1 MKKIIDG
8 RRYDTEAAK
17 KLAEVGGRDGTF
29 RWSKEA
35 LYQKRTGEFF
45 LFGEGGAASKY
56 ARQVGYSEWAPGERI
71 MPMTSE
77 DAAKWAEENLDAD
90 EYEGIFGAVEEEEG
104 RRTATFSLSNTTIR
118 RISELASAWN
128 CSKSEVIDRLLGGQ
142 NK

>member
-8 RRYDTEAAK
+8 KRYDTEASK

-29 RWSKEA
+29 RWSREA

-71 MPMTSE
+71 MPLTVEEAM
-77 DAAKWAEENLDAD
+77 KWAEENLDAD
-90 EYEGIFGAVEEEEG
+90 EYESIFGEAEEEPG
-104 RRTATFSLSNTTIR
+104 RSIATYSLANTTIKR
-118 RISELASAWN
+118 VAELAALWG
-128 CSKSEVIDRLLGGQ
+128 CSKSEVIDRLIGGQ